1 MRLYLRRREFIVAL
15 GGAAAWPLAARVQ
28 ESAIPLVGY
37 LIQLAW
43 RFFMLQKD
51 SALAQWF
58 RSRTDNVRSTRK
70 TMIVA
75 LARKLLISLWR
86 LVRDG
91 VLPDGV
97 ILRSAH

>member
-1 MRLYLRRREFIVAL
+1 MSQPFRQNFIFPACAHRCV
-15 GGAAAWPLAARVQ
+15 PC
-28 ESAIPLVGY
+28 
-37 LIQLAW
+37 
-43 RFFMLQKD
+43 
-51 SALAQWF
+51 WF
-58 RSRTDNVRSTRK
+58 RSRTENVRGTRK

-97 ILRSAH
+97 ILRAAQRRWRPQQ

>member
-1 MRLYLRRREFIVAL
+1 MRLYLRRCEFIARTRRRRGVAAS
-15 GGAAAWPLAARVQ
+15 GEGA
-28 ESAIPLVGY
+28 AIPLVGY

-43 RFFMLQKD
+43 RFLMFQKD

-58 RSRTDNVRSTRK
+58 RSRSDNVRSTRK

-91 VLPDGV
+91 ALPDGV
-97 ILRSAH
+97 ILRPAH

>member
-1 MRLYLRRREFIVAL
+1 MKATLTRLGIRGFNPKL
-15 GGAAAWPLAARVQ
+15 
-28 ESAIPLVGY
+28 
-37 LIQLAW
+37 
-43 RFFMLQKD
+43 

-58 RSRTDNVRSTRK
+58 RSGTENVRGTRK

-97 ILRSAH
+97 ILRPAH

>member
-1 MRLYLRRREFIVAL
+1 MF
-15 GGAAAWPLAARVQ
+15 
-28 ESAIPLVGY
+28 
-37 LIQLAW
+37 
-43 RFFMLQKD
+43 QKD

-58 RSRTDNVRSTRK
+58 RSRTENMRGTR

-97 ILRSAH
+97 ILRPAH

>member
-1 MRLYLRRREFIVAL
+1 
-15 GGAAAWPLAARVQ
+15 VQ

-43 RFFMLQKD
+43 RFLMFQK
-51 SALAQWF
+51 AQWF

-75 LARKLLISLWR
+75 LARKLLICLWR

-97 ILRSAH
+97 ILRPGH